1 MMAKNPYLK
10 TDKTIA
16 YLNKQYSKLFRKLT
30 SFEELNVIEVSHEIY
45 DEVLKL
51 VEQESTRLVKAVYDN
66 YSESNTISVADA
78 TAFVLA
84 LMLAYNPV
92 TKYVY
97 KNELERKRSRFAEG
111 VIASEIPLEEVEL
124 AKRLL
129 VALNRQFED
138 DVTFDTVVK
147 AYEDDGVEEVRWVT
161 AEDDKRCKECKS
173 RHGKIYPIHKIP
185 SKPHRYCRCYVER
198 VRDK

>member
-1 MMAKNPYLK
+1 MTTPYKK

-30 SFEELNVIEVSHEIY
+30 SFDELNVIEVSHEIY
-45 DEVLKL
+45 NEVLKL
-51 VEQESTRLVKAVYDN
+51 VEQESTRLVKTVYN
-66 YSESNTISVADA
+66 SYSENRTISTTDA

-111 VIASEIPLEEVEL
+111 VIASDSPIEEVEL

-147 AYEDDGVEEVRWVT
+147 AFEDDGVKEVRWIT

-173 RHGKIYPIHKIP
+173 RHGLIYKIDKIP
-185 SKPHRYCRCYVER
+185 PKDPSALICF
-198 VRDK
+198 